1 MSFLLRGFGW
11 RYVPALMLS
20 CVAASPA
27 HAGGAKAP
35 DTGDTA
41 WVLVASAL
49 VLFMTL
55 PGLAL
60 FYGGLV
66 RARNLLSVLMHCFV
80 ICCVVSL
87 LWAAFGY
94 SLSFGHGGALIGPLD
109 NPFLVHL
116 GNKALRGNLPEAA
129 FVLFQMTFAVITPA
143 LIIGA
148 FPERVRFPF
157 VLLFTMGWL
166 VVVYLPVAHW
176 VWGGGWAAAAGV
188 IDFAGGIVV
197 HTTAGVSALVAA
209 LMVGARAGFPRHVLP
224 PHNPGMTV
232 AGAGMLWV
240 GWFGFNGGSAL
251 AADGSAGMAILTTQF
266 AASAAALTWMA
277 AEWLCAGKPT
287 SIGLV
292 TGAVAGLATITPAA
306 GFVGPTSAIA
316 IGMAGGAVCFLTTI
330 FVKHRLH
337 IDDSLDVFSVHGV
350 GGMLGSLLVAVFAA
364 RALGGVGYAGTNLP
378 RQLGAQTIGIA
389 AAAAWSA
396 LATVALVKLVGAA
409 VGVRVEAQDEY
420 EGLDFASHGERAYD
434 YGHPSA
440 RKPLRLMSREA
451 ETDRS
456 AEVKKNRG

>member
-1 MSFLLRGFGW
+1 MSFLLRGVGW
-11 RYVPALMLS
+11 RYVPALILL
-20 CVAASPA
+20 CIATSPA
-27 HAGGAKAP
+27 CAGGAKVP

-94 SLSFGHGGALIGPLD
+94 SLSFGHGGVLIGPLD

-116 GNKALRGNLPEAA
+116 GNKALRGNLPEAV

-143 LIIGA
+143 LIVGA

-157 VLLFTMGWL
+157 VRLFTIGWH
-166 VVVYLPVAHW
+166 VVVYLPVTHW

-224 PHNPGMTV
+224 PRN
-232 AGAGMLWV
+232 
-240 GWFGFNGGSAL
+240 
-251 AADGSAGMAILTTQF
+251 
-266 AASAAALTWMA
+266 
-277 AEWLCAGKPT
+277 
-287 SIGLV
+287 
-292 TGAVAGLATITPAA
+292 
-306 GFVGPTSAIA
+306 
-316 IGMAGGAVCFLTTI
+316 
-330 FVKHRLH
+330 
-337 IDDSLDVFSVHGV
+337 
-350 GGMLGSLLVAVFAA
+350 
-364 RALGGVGYAGTNLP
+364 RA
-378 RQLGAQTIGIA
+378 
-389 AAAAWSA
+389 
-396 LATVALVKLVGAA
+396 
-409 VGVRVEAQDEY
+409 
-420 EGLDFASHGERAYD
+420 
-434 YGHPSA
+434 
-440 RKPLRLMSREA
+440 
-451 ETDRS
+451 
-456 AEVKKNRG
+456 